1 MSAAAAAASSLLGL
15 PEISVNSFIKNP
27 KKKNGKIGIVQVRCL
42 SKSTSSDSSITKK
55 KNRYC
60 DVKISDVY
68 NLEFSSHFSA
78 PVKEKQQNDNK
89 DDEEKQ
95 NYYVNSGYAIRTLRE
110 EFPQIFYKELNFDIY
125 RDDIVFKD
133 PLNTFVGIKNYKSIF
148 WALRF
153 YGKIFFKGLWVDII
167 NVSQPIGVDK
177 VIMVRWT
184 IHGIPRVPWESH
196 GRFDGT
202 SEYKLDKNG
211 KIYEH
216 KVDNIALTSP
226 PKLFRVQ
233 AVEELIQ
240 SLGVPSTPRPTYFEA
255 LSASVASTT
264 PFIQRFTWVRYY
276 LAFKLALSWRS
287 ASESGA

>member
-1 MSAAAAAASSLLGL
+1 MSAASSSSLLGL
-15 PEISVNSFIKNP
+15 PEISINSFITQNP
-27 KKKNGKIGIVQVRCL
+27 KKKRNNGKVGFVKVRCL
-42 SKSTSSDSSITKK
+42 SKSITKNLITKK
-55 KNRYC
+55 YC
-60 DVKISDVY
+60 DVKVNDVY
-68 NLEFSSHFSA
+68 NLVEFSSHFSA
-78 PVKEKQQNDNK
+78 PVKEKQKNDK

-167 NVSQPIGVDK
+167 NVSQPMGVDK

-202 SEYKLDKNG
+202 SEYKLDKHG

-216 KVDNIALTSP
+216 KVDNIALSSP
-226 PKLFRVQ
+226 PRFGVR

-240 SLGVPSTPRPTYFEA
+240 SLGVPSTPRPTYFET
-255 LSASVASTT
+255 LSSSVSNTT
-264 PFIQRFTWVRYY
+264 PFILRFTWVRYY